1 MSTEYTAEELAT
13 LSDEERAA
21 LVDDEPNV
29 EALKAIVGEEEEVTE
44 EVIAADEA
52 KVAKVD
58 PAEEEAEF
66 VTQYVVQAVE
76 GYDDK
81 MEAFKNQKV
90 ELRKQLNEGDL
101 SLDDYDAKKDEI
113 VAQEQELREQKLKA
127 DIATEQNEQNATARW
142 SWEQERFFADKNNA
156 IYKDKLVMA
165 AFDTAVRDLGND
177 EANANRNGAWFLNKA
192 NEMVRERFNMGKA
205 AEVVTPK
212 EETPPKDTSRKP
224 DLSVVPKTL
233 SHLPAADVAKTGEVG
248 EFDHIDRLTGLELER
263 AVSRLSEA
271 ERERYR
277 ASA

>member
-1 MSTEYTAEELAT
+1 MEYTEEELAT

-21 LVDDEPNV
+21 IADDEPNID
-29 EALKAIVGEEEEVTE
+29 ALKAIAGEEDEVTA
-44 EVIAADEA
+44 EVIADEVKA
-52 KVAKVD
+52 ETME
-58 PAEEEAEF
+58 PAEDEAEF

-81 MEAFKNQKV
+81 MSSLKEQKA
-90 ELRKQLNEGDL
+90 ELRKQLNDGDL

-127 DIATEQNEQNATARW
+127 DIAADQNEQNAMARW
-142 SWEQERFFADKNNA
+142 KWEQEKFFADESNA

-165 AFDTAVRDLGND
+165 AFDTAVRDLGNAK
-177 EANANRNGAWFLNKA
+177 ENANRNGAWFLNKA

-205 AEVVTPK
+205 VEVV
-212 EETPPKDTSRKP
+212 PPKDSSRKP

-233 SHLPAADVAKTGEVG
+233 SHLPSADMAKTGEVS
-248 EFDHIDRLTGLELER
+248 EFDYLDRMDGLDLEH
-263 AVSRLSEA
+263 AVGRLSEA
-271 ERERYR
+271 ERARYR

>member
-1 MSTEYTAEELAT
+1 VEYTAEELAT

-21 LVDDEPNV
+21 LVDDEPSID
-29 EALKAIVGEEEEVTE
+29 ALKAIAGEEEEVTAE
-44 EVIAADEA
+44 AVADDGKAEV
-52 KVAKVD
+52 
-58 PAEEEAEF
+58 AEEEAEF

-81 MEAFKNQKV
+81 MAAFKDQKAD
-90 ELRKQLNEGDL
+90 LRKQLNDGDL

-127 DIATEQNEQNATARW
+127 DIAADQNEQNAVARW
-142 SWEQERFFADKNNA
+142 KWEQEKFFADESNA

-165 AFDTAVRDLGND
+165 AFDTAVRDLGNA
-177 EANANRNGAWFLNKA
+177 EENANRNGAWFLNKA

-205 AEVVTPK
+205 VEVASPK
-212 EETPPKDTSRKP
+212 ETPQPKDSGRKP

-233 SHLPAADVAKTGEVG
+233 SHLPSADVAKTGEVG
-248 EFDHIDRLTGLELER
+248 EFDHLDRMSGLELER